1 MIRYLIGISI
11 DKYKSISKLKFA
23 DITLGE
29 DNSIKEC
36 EIQESEY
43 STLNKDT
50 EVYIRLS
57 EEVGVTA
64 RNERE
69 LSRKVTIEDL
79 TQSIIM
85 VAEIV
90 NTDTND
96 IKGATAIELFMPEE
110 ANGGIKQKRIGYLDN
125 KGNIIDRGEYLSR
138 CIDRIGVYTDEKW
151 NSKGLNKII
160 AYRPY
165 LAQEIRLYTNNGE
178 LKGDIQGQTIASRV
192 YTKELNEI
200 TTLYNIK
207 LLDNKDI
214 VKVGEYYLIYSC
226 IWVKEDRLNTRYN
239 EINPTSIVIT
249 SNCHYS
255 ISEGR
260 VIEEP
265 SNCSKDREICT
276 YDGYINIDT
285 RDGKLINGTGY
296 TRFIDRTFINRKG
309 DQVKLK
315 ELRDIALKEQG
326 YFYNRYSYV
335 PDKDKV
341 STKKY
346 RGVLGWNEATFDTL
360 VGIFG
365 EEEIYHEFDKALYT
379 EKEEYYIKKEEPLFI
394 AKSTI
399 EFMQRIPDD
408 DTEGLE
414 WSNSVIKGYRK
425 GLCGRLLLDIISLDT
440 DIPYYTGDSRKAEEY
455 CELNTK
461 ASYSDT
467 YMAITELIDSRR
479 LPKKMM
485 IDILESHLEKYK
497 IIDTQA
503 LNDWRLDFAI

>member
-1 MIRYLIGISI
+1 MIRYLIGVSI
-11 DKYKSISKLKFA
+11 DRYKNISKLKFA
-23 DITLGE
+23 DITLDE
-29 DNSIKEC
+29 INSIKEC

-43 STLNKDT
+43 STISKDT

-69 LSRKVTIEDL
+69 LSRKVRIGDL
-79 TQSIIM
+79 AQNTVM

-90 NTDTND
+90 NTDTNG
-96 IKGATAIELFMPEE
+96 IKGATAIELFIPEE
-110 ANGGIKQKRIGYLDN
+110 INGSAEQKRIGYLDN

-151 NSKGLNKII
+151 SNKGLNKII

-165 LAQEIRLYTNNGE
+165 LGQEIRLYTNDGV
-178 LKGDIQGQTIASRV
+178 LKGDIQGQTIESRV
-192 YTKELNEI
+192 YNKELNEI

-226 IWVKEDRLNTRYN
+226 IWVKEDALNNRYN

-249 SNCHYS
+249 SNSYYS
-255 ISEGR
+255 ISEGKI
-260 VIEEP
+260 VEEP
-265 SNCSKDREICT
+265 SSGNKDREICT
-276 YDGYINIDT
+276 YEGYINIDT

-296 TRFIDRTFINRKG
+296 IRFMDRTFINRKG
-309 DQVKLK
+309 HQVKLK

-365 EEEIYHEFDKALYT
+365 EADIYHEFDKALYT

-394 AKSTI
+394 AKSTT

-408 DTEGLE
+408 GTEGLE
-414 WSNSVIKGYRK
+414 WGSSVIGAYKES
-425 GLCGRLLLDIISLDT
+425 LCGRLLLDIISLDT
-440 DIPYYTGDSRKAEEY
+440 DIPYYTGDSKRAEEY
-455 CELNTK
+455 CEFNTE

-467 YMAITELIDSRR
+467 YMAITELINSKR
-479 LPKKMM
+479 LPKEMM
-485 IDILESHLEKYK
+485 INILESHLEKYK
-497 IIDTQA
+497 IIDAQA
-503 LNDWRLDFAI
+503 FNDWKLDFAV